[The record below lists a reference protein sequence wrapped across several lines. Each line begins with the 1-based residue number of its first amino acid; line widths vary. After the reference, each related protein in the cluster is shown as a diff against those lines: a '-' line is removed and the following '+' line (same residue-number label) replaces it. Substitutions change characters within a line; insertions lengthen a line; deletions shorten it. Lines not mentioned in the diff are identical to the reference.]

1 MQMKDKEIK
10 QLVESGWIHSRL
22 IIEMLGAPKEHVES
36 TLKNFIDKL
45 RKEEDVKVLKEDFT
59 DAEKKDK
66 FFAAFVEVELLVKGV
81 DRFSWVCFDYMPSSV
96 EILDP
101 ESFNFEALNFAQF
114 MNDLMARLHNMDMG
128 LKNANA
134 ESILMRNNMDA
145 LMQNF
150 VYLSIKHS
158 PKSTDVLAA
167 ELGIDSNFAE
177 MVIAKLIER
186 NVVRENDGIY
196 EVVNNKE

>member
-22 IIEMLGAPKEHVES
+22 IIEMLGAPKEHIES
-36 TLKNFIDKL
+36 TLRAFVDKL
-45 RKEEDVKVLKEDFT
+45 KKEEDVKILKEDFAE
-59 DAEKKDK
+59 AEKKGE
-66 FFAAFVEVELLVKGV
+66 FFAAFVEVELLAKGV

-101 ESFNFEALNFAQF
+101 ENFEFQALDFAQF

-150 VYLSIKHS
+150 VYLSLKHS
-158 PKSTDVLAA
+158 SKSLEELSA
-167 ELGIDSNFAE
+167 EVGIDSDFLK
-177 MVIAKLIER
+177 MVLEKLLER
-186 NVVRENDGIY
+186 DVVRENEGIY
-196 EVVNNKE
+196 EIVRKS